1 MKLIKRAHRQERSL
15 AKHLEKNKDVPES
28 LNKGT
33 RDRRQ
38 ELAGGCQDVLNFQGA
53 QVVQVAAAASP
64 EEDDEE
70 QITFVNESSAIQLY
84 IWTVLQC
91 TISNKVYAILHSFKS
106 HWPRN
111 PFGVSAQF
119 CTMY

>member
-70 QITFVNESSAIQLY
+70 QISGSSDEVDHSPDLPQG
-84 IWTVLQC
+84 
-91 TISNKVYAILHSFKS
+91 NFLH
-106 HWPRN
+106 PCEVAGERM
-111 PFGVSAQF
+111 G
-119 CTMY
+119 T

>member
-70 QITFVNESSAIQLY
+70 QISTKPSQNKPTHERPPSGRECPGTKRQPRCFRPPRYPAVGHRVLVIPEPPES
-84 IWTVLQC
+84 
-91 TISNKVYAILHSFKS
+91 
-106 HWPRN
+106 
-111 PFGVSAQF
+111 
-119 CTMY
+119 

>member
-70 QITFVNESSAIQLY
+70 QIKRAATSSLLWWCRTRMAALFQASRELKAA
-84 IWTVLQC
+84 L
-91 TISNKVYAILHSFKS
+91 KRLARL
-106 HWPRN
+106 
-111 PFGVSAQF
+111 GSATKT
-119 CTMY
+119 C